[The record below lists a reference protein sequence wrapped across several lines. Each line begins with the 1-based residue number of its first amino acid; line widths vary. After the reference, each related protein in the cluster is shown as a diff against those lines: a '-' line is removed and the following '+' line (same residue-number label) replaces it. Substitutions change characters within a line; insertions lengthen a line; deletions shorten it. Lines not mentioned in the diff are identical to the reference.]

1 MKKYMIFTIILN
13 LLAFTAAHAAWI
25 EEARKKEGVRIV
37 EELRRVFPP
46 KRGTQ
51 HFFPQLWFRI
61 KSEAPWPGILQYG
74 SKMEEFLNQ
83 ELQRPSKTRKPKPSI
98 SHFLVLE
105 WDLDS
110 IRKPSNNKKFLLD
123 LNLLSVDFWSSSGRR
138 KQFNKI
144 KALFSALGA
153 GKQSLS
159 TAKNQYGYLKPELL
173 DYSLYQ
179 DYNNISE
186 HAQSLIHR
194 GSTQFLDQ
202 LYENFALDLN
212 LRVTT
217 NGVFEHELDDETG
230 LYKEPRV
237 HNTLAV
243 KYSKHYPTRLVFR
256 MDYGQTPGGE
266 VEKVYT
272 ALLRKNR
279 RSNLEILGKAEMQGE
294 SRSMEV
300 ILENPGKANKSS
312 EYTVLFGAAPL
323 DFLEYYDLSQR
334 SAKNRLPNEEN
345 KHLVRIVE
353 DLIKKNRWS
362 FENLV
367 SRVLS
372 RPLHY
377 FALSQESRKKS
388 RGAVEELPRLLL
400 DRDINGVGLIATNF
414 NLTVYK

>member
-1 MKKYMIFTIILN
+1 MNKNLIFVIILSIYT
-13 LLAFTAAHAAWI
+13 FTATHATWV
-25 EEARKKEGVRIV
+25 EESQAKEGARIV
-37 EELRRVFPP
+37 KQLRDLFPS

-61 KSEAPWPGILQYG
+61 KSAAPWPGIIQYA

-98 SHFLVLE
+98 SHFLYIE

-110 IRKPSNNKKFLLD
+110 IRKPGNDKKFLLD
-123 LNLLSVDFWSSSGRR
+123 LNLIAVDFWSSSGRR
-138 KQFNKI
+138 KQFNRI
-144 KALFSALGA
+144 KAVFSSLGL
-153 GKQSLS
+153 GKQSQA
-159 TAKNQYGYLKPELL
+159 TAKNQYSYLKSELL

-194 GSTQFLDQ
+194 GSTEFLDQ
-202 LYENFALDLN
+202 LYENFALNLN

-237 HNTLAV
+237 HDSLAV
-243 KYSKHYPTRLVFR
+243 KYAKHYPTQLVFR
-256 MDYGQTPGGE
+256 MNYGQNLGAK

-272 ALLRKNR
+272 ALLRN
-279 RSNLEILGKAEMQGE
+279 SGPNLEILGKSEMKGE
-294 SRSMEV
+294 SRFFEV
-300 ILENPGKANKSS
+300 TLDDPGKVDKRSN
-312 EYTVLFGAAPL
+312 YTVLFSAAPL
-323 DFLEYYDLSQR
+323 DFLEYYDMSVR
-334 SAKNRLPNEEN
+334 RVKNRLPNEEN
-345 KHLVRIVE
+345 KHLARIVK
-353 DLIKKNRWS
+353 DLIEKKNWS
-362 FENLV
+362 FDNLF
-367 SRVLS
+367 SRILA

-377 FALSQESRKKS
+377 FALSEESRKTS
-388 RGAVEELPRLLL
+388 RGAVKELPRMLL